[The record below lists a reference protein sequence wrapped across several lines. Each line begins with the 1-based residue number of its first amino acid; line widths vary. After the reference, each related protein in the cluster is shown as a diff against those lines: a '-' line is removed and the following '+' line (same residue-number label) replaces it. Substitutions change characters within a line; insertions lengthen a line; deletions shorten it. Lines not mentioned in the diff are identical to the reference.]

1 MGTKSELMLSF
12 INIVDAFVIPIATL
26 MLWQLQK
33 TNTTYRIPSTNKII
47 DIASKLS
54 ELFYT

>member
-1 MGTKSELMLSF
+1 MLSF